1 MGQISIAVNFFVALF
16 ALIDPVGNVA
26 LFAAA
31 TAGARARDR
40 AELAVY
46 ISLFVLGFLIVF
58 FFTGLGVLKLYGVS
72 IAAFRIAG
80 GVILLLLGLQMVRD
94 DFTVRA
100 QNLAAETAGDDKA
113 YVRRRIEHMITPFA
127 MPLLIGPGAIST
139 VVIYAGQARSLGWG
153 AMAMCVAAMVAVS
166 LSTLACFLATP
177 LITRILGKIG
187 LTVVVR
193 VLGLVLSALAIQFV
207 LTGLAQSTVGL
218 IRPEVASP

>member
-1 MGQISIAVNFFVALF
+1 MGSIALNFFVALF

-31 TAGARARDR
+31 TAGARSRDR
-40 AELAVY
+40 AQIAVY
-46 ISLFVLGFLIVF
+46 ISLFVLGFLTFF
-58 FFTGLGVLKLYGVS
+58 FFTGLGVLRLYGVS
-72 IAAFRIAG
+72 LAAFRIAG

-94 DFTVRA
+94 DFTARA
-100 QNLAAETAGDDKA
+100 QDAVGQASGDGQA
-113 YVRRRIEHMITPFA
+113 YVRLRIEQMVTPFA

-139 VVIYAGQARSLGWG
+139 VIIYADQARAMGWVG
-153 AMAMCVAAMVAVS
+153 VAMCLAAMVAVS

-193 VLGLVLSALAIQFV
+193 ILGMVLCALAVQFV

-218 IRPEVASP
+218 IRPEIAEP

>member
-127 MPLLIGPGAIST
+127 
-139 VVIYAGQARSLGWG
+139 GQARSLGWG